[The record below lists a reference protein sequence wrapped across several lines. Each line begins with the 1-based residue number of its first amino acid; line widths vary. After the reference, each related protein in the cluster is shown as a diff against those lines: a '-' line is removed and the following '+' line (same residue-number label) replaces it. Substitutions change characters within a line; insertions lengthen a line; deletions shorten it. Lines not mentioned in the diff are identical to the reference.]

1 MRMCVIPGFVLA
13 HCNFFSNLLFGQR
26 MCPWQGEEAE
36 ESVPAV
42 GHAPYFY
49 LITDSREMES
59 LGHVRTKILFTYAL
73 LNEREK
79 GKEEAR
85 C

>member
-1 MRMCVIPGFVLA
+1 MSLA
-13 HCNFFSNLLFGQR
+13 G
-26 MCPWQGEEAE
+26 GEEAE

-59 LGHVRTKILFTYAL
+59 LGHVQTEISFS
-73 LNEREK
+73 LNESSLWKKERK
-79 GKEEAR
+79 GKEEKVR
-85 C
+85 CSKL

>member
-1 MRMCVIPGFVLA
+1 
-13 HCNFFSNLLFGQR
+13 

-59 LGHVRTKILFTYAL
+59 LGHVRTKILFTNAL